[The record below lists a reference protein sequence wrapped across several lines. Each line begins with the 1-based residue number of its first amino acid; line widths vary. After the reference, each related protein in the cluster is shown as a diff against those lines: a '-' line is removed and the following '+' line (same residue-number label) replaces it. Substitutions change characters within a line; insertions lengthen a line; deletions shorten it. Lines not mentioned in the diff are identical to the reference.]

1 MKDSLTI
8 SCSRSVLRTVRSFT
22 REVLDSIGISEVD
35 INMLVLAV
43 DEICSNLIIHAHNC
57 DANKAITITILH
69 EGHELIFEIQD
80 QGSYFDFTQYVE
92 PTLEELVDT
101 RRRGGMGL
109 MLVSRIMDRIH
120 YFRDQQGHNVCRLV
134 KNLP

>member
-1 MKDSLTI
+1 
-8 SCSRSVLRTVRSFT
+8 
-22 REVLDSIGISEVD
+22 
-35 INMLVLAV
+35 MLVLAV

-57 DANKAITITILH
+57 DANKAITITIIH
-69 EGHELIFEIQD
+69 KGHELIFEIQD

>member
-43 DEICSNLIIHAHNC
+43 DEICSNLIIHAHDC

-69 EGHELIFEIQD
+69 EGQDLIFEIRD

-109 MLVSRIMDRIH
+109 MLVSRIMDRIQ
-120 YFRDQQGHNVCRLV
+120 YFRDEQGHNVCRLV